1 MEKVNFQSV
10 IEVLEQV
17 KSHADISEND
27 EKINAAI
34 EELEITKSKLSTE
47 QDDTIDMVDEVQ
59 DYLEYL
65 LHREETVAADE
76 LKAEIADMIND
87 LREFSK

>member
-1 MEKVNFQSV
+1 MEKINFQSV

-17 KSHADISEND
+17 KTQADISEND

-34 EELEITKSKLSTE
+34 EELEITKSKLSEE

-65 LHREETVAADE
+65 LNREEAVATDE

-87 LREFSK
+87 LRQFSR